1 MASQVLSFL
10 KHNAVAA
17 PAHRTPVYDTL
28 AYVLPLILP
37 TYMQNGWFTGDASS
51 PLRTFQEGRTPFST
65 NLQVFGV
72 AALYLTVIL
81 GGREIMQ
88 RFKIPPQQLKGPFL
102 LHNIALSL
110 GSGLLLALML
120 EEIVPIWYYNGFY
133 AAICATSSWTPRMEF
148 FYIINYMFKVICFR
162 LQTAMTSG
170 TDFYSIYSSGN

>member
-1 MASQVLSFL
+1 MAAAQILSYL
-10 KHNAVAA
+10 TKESYPAPKHY
-17 PAHRTPVYDTL
+17 TPVYDTL

-37 TYMQNGWFTGDASS
+37 TYMQQGWFTGNSLS

-65 NLQVFGV
+65 PLQVFG
-72 AALYLTVIL
+72 AAAVYLTVIL

-102 LHNIALSL
+102 FHNIALSL

-133 AAICATSSWTPRMEF
+133 AAICATSSWTERMEF
-148 FYIINYMFKVICFR
+148 FYIINYMFKV
-162 LQTAMTSG
+162 
-170 TDFYSIYSSGN
+170 SSMAAEIATVH